1 MCGGVTLK
9 AGNSSNCSF
18 VRLSTSLTDIS
29 VSGIVK
35 VDILAILNA

>member
-1 MCGGVTLK
+1 
-9 AGNSSNCSF
+9 
-18 VRLSTSLTDIS
+18 LSTSLTDIS